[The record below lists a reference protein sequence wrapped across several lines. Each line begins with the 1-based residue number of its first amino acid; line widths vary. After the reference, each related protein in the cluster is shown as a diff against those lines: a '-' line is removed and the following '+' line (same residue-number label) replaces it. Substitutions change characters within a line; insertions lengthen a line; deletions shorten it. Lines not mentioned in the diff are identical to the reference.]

1 MNFPSFLMAEETY
14 EIELE
19 DVGEKLE
26 QVKVSNLV
34 REELAKR
41 KIISEGQSVVV
52 PEGAYE
58 EEADKYGYI
67 YFRYPFEV
75 FEEKGQEILFTG
87 TAYGKAL
94 PTREIMYM
102 TIEIP
107 TNRE

>member
-1 MNFPSFLMAEETY
+1 MAEETY